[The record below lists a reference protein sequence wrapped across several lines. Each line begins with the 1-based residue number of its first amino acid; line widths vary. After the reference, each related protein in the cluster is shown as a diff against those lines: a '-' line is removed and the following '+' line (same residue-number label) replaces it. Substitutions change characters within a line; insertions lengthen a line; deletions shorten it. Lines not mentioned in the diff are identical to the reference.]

1 MRGNLSLH
9 AAFALFIA
17 MCVAMCI
24 GCGQK
29 SVELHIL
36 TSGDTAGWIT
46 PCGCTANQSGGLE
59 RRATLIQSIG
69 NKDSRIYLDAGG
81 SASGNTE
88 YEKTKLAAILDGI
101 KLIDIDAHNIGT
113 NETKLS
119 PSELFEIAKA
129 TQVSFVSANL
139 KSADAAVTIAP
150 SKIISRGGLQVLVT
164 GVIAPAFMENS
175 DWVASDPLQ
184 AAIRVLQ
191 SAEADCKIVL
201 AYMPE
206 PELIKFAQS
215 LPEANII
222 LGGPTGQVMQPTS
235 TGAGIVA
242 SATNKGKFISHL
254 KAIKRSGKVTVEP
267 APVLEVKSDLD
278 LSELQTNNLQRYLEV
293 LKKTD
298 FSATESGLSRRLTRP
313 SDPLAFAGSESC
325 KQCHSEIFQQ
335 WKSTKHA
342 HAWETLEHKK
352 SNVDPACQL
361 CHTTGY
367 GETGGFE
374 TIRSTL
380 DRVDVGCESCHG
392 PSARHNQTPT
402 IKTPWTAKTQ
412 CASCHD
418 HENSPTFQLDSYWA
432 KIAHG
437 QR

>member
-9 AAFALFIA
+9 AAFAII
-17 MCVAMCI
+17 VSQI
-24 GCGQK
+24 VGCGQK

-69 NKDSRIYLDAGG
+69 DKDSRIYLDAGG
-81 SASGNTE
+81 SASDNTE
-88 YEKTKLAAILDGI
+88 YQKTKFAAILDGI
-101 KLIDIDAHNIGT
+101 KLIGIEAHNIGA
-113 NETKLS
+113 NETELS

-139 KSADAAVTIAP
+139 KSVDATVTITP
-150 SKIISRGGLQVLVT
+150 SKIISRGAFQVLVT
-164 GVIAPAFMENS
+164 GVIAPTLVEN
-175 DWVASDPLQ
+175 DEWVASDPLQ
-184 AAIRVLQ
+184 AAIRILQ
-191 SAEADCKIVL
+191 SEEADCKIVL

-222 LGGPTGQVMQPTS
+222 LGGPTGQVMQPTT

-254 KAIKRSGKVTVEP
+254 KAIKRSGKVTVSP
-267 APVLEVKSDLD
+267 APVLEVKSDLE
-278 LSELQTNNLQRYLEV
+278 LSELQTNNLHRYLET

-298 FSATESGLSRRLTRP
+298 FSATETGLSRRLTRA
-313 SDPLAFAGSESC
+313 SDQLVFAGSESC
-325 KQCHSEIFQQ
+325 KQCHSEIFRQ
-335 WKSTKHA
+335 WQSTKHA
-342 HAWETLEHKK
+342 HAWQTLEQKK
-352 SNVDPACQL
+352 SHVDPACQL

-374 TIRSTL
+374 AIRSSL

-392 PSARHNQTPT
+392 PSALHNRTPT
-402 IKTPWTAKTQ
+402 IRTPWTAKTQ